1 VRQVASGLPLEQ
13 PDPLDEGLPGGRAGC
28 PFPSLRKRCGAV
40 GVTAMKWK
48 LYTRDEN
55 PNPPVG
61 GFEPK
66 QHDSKDD
73 ALEAA
78 WQMLYGPTGNRHL
91 KILYIEEPDGNRI
104 EAAEI
109 HAWFKALR

>member
-1 VRQVASGLPLEQ
+1 MIYRAAE
-13 PDPLDEGLPGGRAGC
+13 PGAL
-28 PFPSLRKRCGAV
+28 FPSLRKGCGAV
-40 GVTAMKWK
+40 GVTAMTMKWK

-55 PNPPVG
+55 PSPPG
-61 GFEPK
+61 EGFEPK

-78 WQMLYGPTGNRHL
+78 WQMQYGPTGNRHL

>member
-1 VRQVASGLPLEQ
+1 MVFPAAE
-13 PDPLDEGLPGGRAGC
+13 PGAL
-28 PFPSLRKRCGAV
+28 FPSLRKRCGAV

-55 PNPPVG
+55 PSPPVG